1 MKTIYNIINELEK
14 SLENEESIIFLENI
28 KAELDLINSSRGL
41 QSSLVNKKSQK
52 LEKISCMS
60 ESWSN
65 FKLSLSNFK
74 IIFMKRINE

>member
-41 QSSLVNKKSQK
+41 QSFLVNKKSQK
-52 LEKISCMS
+52 SEKISCMS